1 MKKINQKVLIT
12 IKRWNYWKSK
22 KLRVHWKSAIHGIF
36 FHFWLTNFSIKKYS
50 AMKNQIQYYPPIKFI
65 NAIEN
70 FEDGQVYKVLLKNN
84 EGRHVSLKY
93 LKNTP
98 LE

>member
-1 MKKINQKVLIT
+1 
-12 IKRWNYWKSK
+12 
-22 KLRVHWKSAIHGIF
+22 
-36 FHFWLTNFSIKKYS
+36 
-50 AMKNQIQYYPPIKFI
+50 MKNQIQYYPPIKFI